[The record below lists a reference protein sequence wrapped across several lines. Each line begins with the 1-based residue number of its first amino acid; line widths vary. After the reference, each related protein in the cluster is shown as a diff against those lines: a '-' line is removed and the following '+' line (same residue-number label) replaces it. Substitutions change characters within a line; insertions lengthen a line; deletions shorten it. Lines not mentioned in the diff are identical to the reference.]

1 MSVAA
6 DRSAARKP
14 VAEVKARG
22 RLFRKYVTLFAAVVA
37 IALIANGLIEAWF
50 SYHEQRSLL
59 VRMQRQQAEAAAMR
73 IGQFIKE
80 IESQMGW
87 LIQLPWSA
95 STLEEWQFDS
105 VRLLRQV
112 PAITEL
118 SRIDANGLEQARV
131 SRIAVDAVGTRSDFS
146 RDPKFLQAMADK
158 HYYGPV
164 YFRRESEP
172 YMTLATAGSRREY
185 GIVAAEVNLKFIWD
199 VVAEMK
205 LGLQGT
211 AFVVDA
217 DGRLIAHP
225 DISLVLRNID
235 LSHLS
240 YVRGALSPAAAPVE
254 EGTIANDFRGR
265 PVLTASAPIPLLDW
279 TLFVELPVGEAL
291 APVYASVLRSV
302 ALLLAALGLAVLAGI
317 FLARRMVVPVQALRD
332 GAARIGRGDLNQR
345 IAIDTGDE
353 LQALGDQFNS
363 MAAQLQDLYAT
374 LERKVEQRTVQLEL
388 ANQAKSRFLAAASH
402 DLRQPLHALGLFVA
416 QLHSAAGA
424 NERAN
429 VIERVD
435 AAIATMNELF
445 NELLDISK
453 LDAGAL
459 APQKSDFPVLQL
471 LRRLETTFA
480 GSAREKGLTFRISRS
495 DVWLHTDFILLERI
509 LINLVANAVR
519 YTSKGGI
526 LIGCRRRGNA
536 VRIEVWDTGAGIPP
550 EHRQRIFGEFYRI
563 DDSGHGTGLGLGLA
577 IVDRLCRLLDLPLD
591 LRSAVG
597 KGSRFGVTVP
607 CAKPKSRAEE
617 VAETTVAPVLS
628 VDRLR
633 GKLIVVVDDDP
644 LVRAG
649 MSGLLQ
655 KWGCDV
661 VTDAGDG
668 SVINRLIDDGRIPDL
683 IISDYRLTG
692 EQTGFQII
700 EKIRDAFQSNIA
712 AFVIS
717 GDIGPE
723 PLRVVRER
731 GLHLLHK
738 PVAPMTLRSMLNRM
752 LRPERAPA
760 RAATLEESK

>member
-1 MSVAA
+1 MSAAA
-6 DRSAARKP
+6 DDGGLRKP

-73 IGQFIKE
+73 IGQFVKE

-87 LIQLPWSA
+87 LIQMPWSA

-131 SRIAVDAVGTRSDFS
+131 SRIAVDAVGTHSDFS
-146 RDPKFLQAMADK
+146 RDPKFVQAMANK

-172 YMTLATAGSRREY
+172 YMTLAAAGSRREY
-185 GIVAAEVNLKFIWD
+185 GVVAAEVNLKFIWD
-199 VVAEMK
+199 VVSEMK
-205 LGLQGT
+205 LGVQGT
-211 AFVVDA
+211 AFVVDS

-235 LSHLS
+235 LSHLT
-240 YVRGALSPAAAPVE
+240 YVRAAIIPTATPVE
-254 EGTIANDFRGR
+254 EGTIADDFRGR
-265 PVLTASAPIPLLDW
+265 PVLTASAPIPSLGW

-291 APVYASVLRSV
+291 APVYASVSRSV
-302 ALLLAALGLAVLAGI
+302 ALFLAALGLAVLAGI
-317 FLARRMVVPVQALRD
+317 FLARRMVVPIQALRD
-332 GAARIGRGDLNQR
+332 GAARIGRGDLNQK
-345 IAIDTGDE
+345 ISIDTGDE

-416 QLHSAAGA
+416 QLHSATSA
-424 NERAN
+424 NERLRA
-429 VIERVD
+429 IERVD
-435 AAIATMNELF
+435 AAVATMNELF
-445 NELLDISK
+445 NALLDISK

-459 APQKSDFPVLQL
+459 APQKSDFSVLQL

-480 GSAREKGLTFRISRS
+480 GAAREKGLSFRVCQSNA
-495 DVWLHTDFILLERI
+495 WLHTDFILLERI

-519 YTSKGGI
+519 YTSKGGV
-526 LIGCRRRGNA
+526 LIGCRRRGDA
-536 VRIEVWDTGAGIPP
+536 LRIEVWDTGPGIPP
-550 EHRQRIFGEFYRI
+550 DQRQKIFGEFYRI
-563 DDSGHGTGLGLGLA
+563 GEAGHGAGLGLGLA
-577 IVDRLCRLLDLPLD
+577 IVDRLCRLLDHPLD
-591 LRSAVG
+591 LRSTVG

-607 CAKPKSRAEE
+607 WVKPKSKA
-617 VAETTVAPVLS
+617 AETPAVPVLS
-628 VDRLR
+628 ADRLK
-633 GKLIVVVDDDP
+633 GKFIVVVDDDL
-644 LVRAG
+644 LVRDG
-649 MSGLLQ
+649 MRGLLQ
-655 KWGCDV
+655 NWSCDV
-661 VTDAGDG
+661 VTDSGDD
-668 SVINRLIDDGRIPDL
+668 VAIDRLIKEGRVPDL
-683 IISDYRLTG
+683 IISDYQLPG
-692 EQTGFQII
+692 GQTGFQII
-700 EKIRDAFQSNIA
+700 ERLRAAFATNIP

-717 GDIGPE
+717 GDIGTE
-723 PLRVVRER
+723 PLHEARER

-752 LRPERAPA
+752 LRPERVPVP
-760 RAATLEESK
+760 AATLEESR